1 VKLAQNQ
8 VWKRGDEYLRIVRL
22 ERLEVQYKAI
32 RNLLSGEGTHHHVSK
47 KDFSRL
53 LKGATLLTQD
63 EVREIWVGGG
73 TAPQSEATPES

>member
-8 VWKRGDEYLRIVRL
+8 VWKHGDEYLRIVRL

-47 KDFSRL
+47 KEFSRL
-53 LKGATLLTQD
+53 IKGATLLTPA
-63 EVREIWVGGG
+63 EVRETWLAGGA
-73 TAPQSEATPES
+73 TAGDATPD